1 MMAAYSDADV
11 VELIARQKC
20 YDVLTRYCRAL
31 DRADAE
37 LMRSVYWEDGIDE
50 HGVFKG
56 NAIEFSDYIIAE
68 IQNWFAVTMHS
79 ISNVHMEFYGDI
91 MCTESYLTAY
101 HKVIGDKEKIEA
113 VQGSKYY
120 ARLNL
125 AELEGTHHVFFY
137 GGRYIDRLEKRDGQ
151 WRIALRR
158 VVMDWN
164 EHWPG
169 CTIVDDGMGKTLTLR
184 GCRGHDDPVFQNNP

>member
-1 MMAAYSDADV
+1 MAAYSDADV

-91 MCTESYLTAY
+91 MCTESYPSCILLRWPLHRSSGKARWTMA
-101 HKVIGDKEKIEA
+101 HCLA
-113 VQGSKYY
+113 QGSDG
-120 ARLNL
+120 
-125 AELEGTHHVFFY
+125 LE
-137 GGRYIDRLEKRDGQ
+137 
-151 WRIALRR
+151 
-158 VVMDWN
+158 
-164 EHWPG
+164 
-169 CTIVDDGMGKTLTLR
+169 
-184 GCRGHDDPVFQNNP
+184 